1 MTAFGLCGRSFSS
14 CTPLSFHEYCTLA
27 VNCSWW
33 IMFSLI
39 LYRTQ
44 PPPKLPVGPSHK
56 FASNYYFTRDG
67 RRESEPPT
75 VVMSTQKA
83 ITAGRYNYLGT
94 ILVSLFF
101 LLMPPPP
108 LFFLWAC
115 NFCHWGEKMALAGVS
130 LKVFV
135 FILSCVHCFSQVS
148 EAPKVP
154 VTPGAAYQGPSL
166 SSDQPYLWAARE
178 HQVFAQTC
186 CGGLISVRVLFSV
199 YKNVN
204 KMWSI

>member
-1 MTAFGLCGRSFSS
+1 MYT
-14 CTPLSFHEYCTLA
+14 LSLHEYYTLA

-33 IMFSLI
+33 IMFYLF

-94 ILVSLFF
+94 ILVFLF
-101 LLMPPPP
+101 LS
-108 LFFLWAC
+108 WAW
-115 NFCHWGEKMALAGVS
+115 NFCYWGEKMSLAGVS

-154 VTPGAAYQGPSL
+154 VTPGAAYHGPSL

-178 HQVFAQTC
+178 NQVFVQTC
-186 CGGLISVRVLFSV
+186 CGGLISVCVLFTAL
-199 YKNVN
+199 
-204 KMWSI
+204 